1 MASKQINYKGKNIKK
16 LSYEFFNRDVL
27 DVAPGLLGKILVRVF
42 EDGKTEQ
49 YKITELEAYRG
60 EEDLACHV
68 SKGKTPRNKVMY
80 DKAGLIYVYIVYG
93 MHWMFN
99 IVVNEVDIPQAI
111 LIRGLENI
119 NGPGRLTKRLNID
132 AGFYGE
138 NICNSSRIYILNTQ
152 DVLHYK
158 QKPRV
163 GIDYAGD
170 VWKNKLWRYIL
181 EI

>member
-1 MASKQINYKGKNIKK
+1 MDYKREHVQR
-16 LSYEFFNRDVL
+16 LTVDFFNRDVL
-27 DVAPGLLGKILVRVF
+27 DVAPCLLGKILVRVF
-42 EDGKTEQ
+42 GDGRKEQ
-49 YKITELEAYRG
+49 FRITELEAYRG

-68 SKGKTPRNKVMY
+68 SKGKTSRNKVMY
-80 DKAGLIYVYIVYG
+80 GQAGLIYVYLVYG

-111 LIRGLENI
+111 LIRGLENL

-138 NICNSSRIYILNTQ
+138 DICNSPRIHVLNTP
-152 DVLHYK
+152 DVKHYE
-158 QKPRV
+158 QKPRI

-170 VWKNKLWRYIL
+170 LWKNKPWRYIS
-181 EI
+181 ET